1 MALLMPNAMRL
12 YKVLAASGILL
23 IVLVIVVTWW
33 RIQQFEQ
40 NVSTVFEQIITTN
53 LEMDGLQTEL
63 LHIERVLQV
72 AEQNTQAENVTVDDV
87 IYDSYGI
94 ERLRNEKDS
103 MLLHMSDKKIVMLE
117 LLDVKNHIMNEVRL
131 LFVIALIFLLLA
143 TLMAVFGWFGW
154 YFRIELFEDR
164 RKAKRQDDSSNKIGN
179 D

>member
-12 YKVLAASGILL
+12 YKILATSGILL
-23 IVLVIVVTWW
+23 IVLVIVLTWW

-40 NVSTVFEQIITTN
+40 NVSTVFEQIITAN

-87 IYDSYGI
+87 VYDSYGI
-94 ERLRNEKDS
+94 ERLRNEKDT
-103 MLLHMSDKKIVMLE
+103 MLLHISDKKIVLLE
-117 LLDVKNHIMNEVRL
+117 LLDVKNNIMNEVRL

-164 RKAKRQDDSSNKIGN
+164 RKASRQDDQSNQSGTN
-179 D
+179 

>member
-12 YKVLAASGILL
+12 YKILAASGVLL
-23 IVLVIVVTWW
+23 IVLIVAITWW

-53 LEMDGLQTEL
+53 LEMDGLQAEL

-72 AEQNTQAENVTVDDV
+72 VEQNTQAESVTVDDV
-87 IYDSYGI
+87 VYDSYGI

-117 LLDVKNHIMNEVRL
+117 LLDVKNHIMNEVRI

-164 RKAKRQDDSSNKIGN
+164 RKASRQDDLSN
-179 D
+179 